1 MALRLQARY
10 IIIIVTLTVASVG
23 VLGSLLLYQF
33 RSTIY
38 ELTEASS
45 ESSEKYLR
53 NQIDKRGQ
61 VITRLLSENLINP
74 LYQYDMEQIYELV
87 KNVKAQPDI
96 RDVYVYDTKGKVI
109 HDGSNNL
116 TGLEKS
122 IVEQEFIV
130 AIHKQR
136 DVLSKVKGNTQL
148 YAIPIWLGDEPIG
161 GVMVAISLSAITMEI
176 QSIKSH
182 MDNIGTNTI
191 GLHTTTVLIII
202 LILTVISVLFSVIIA
217 RHLINP
223 IRELI
228 KQTVKIKSGIYG
240 ATIDEDRNDELGE
253 LVQSFND
260 MTQELKSTTVSKRY
274 MDNIFD
280 SMSDALVVI
289 RPDLSIELVN
299 QATCHLL
306 GYDKEELLGKSVN
319 ILFGREESKEV
330 SDWTSHV
337 FNEGEIIA
345 EDKIY
350 LTKDGQKVPVS
361 MSAAIMKDNSATVTH
376 MICVAQDNVERIK
389 MQKHLIATKE
399 EAESAN
405 KAKSE
410 FLSSMSH
417 ELRTPLNA
425 VLGFAELLRLRSNS
439 GDVPNELI
447 QKYSNN
453 ITKGGNQ
460 LLSLINEVLDLSRI
474 ESGYLKVELKPVLLT
489 KIILEC
495 IEQIKVALANKH
507 NITLMDKNSYLDI
520 QVLADPQ
527 RLRQII
533 MNLLSNAV
541 KYNREG
547 GTVTIETKLVDEE
560 RLRICITDT
569 GIGISENDI
578 DKLFDPFER
587 LSFKNGTIEGTGIG
601 LTVTKQLV
609 DAQDG
614 NIGVES
620 TINKGS
626 IFWVELPIVTDIN
639 LYMKAES
646 TELPESY
653 RVMHNNETKH
663 TVLYIEDNPVNAELM
678 KELLNNKGNYELL
691 ISATAEDGLTIA
703 EEKIP
708 NIILMDI
715 NLPGID
721 GIAALKILRNME
733 ATRKIPV
740 IAVSGGAMNSDI
752 KAGEAAGFDNYLTKP
767 FDFDRLYAVIEEHI
781 TTSTTI

>member
-10 IIIIVTLTVASVG
+10 IIIIVTLTVASVS

-38 ELTEASS
+38 QLTEASS

-87 KNVKAQPDI
+87 KNVKSQPDI

-109 HDGSNNL
+109 HDGSGNL
-116 TGLEKS
+116 TALDKS
-122 IVEQEFIV
+122 IVEQEFID
-130 AIHKQR
+130 AINKQR
-136 DVLSKVKGNTQL
+136 DVLSKVKGDTQL
-148 YAIPIWLGDEPIG
+148 YAIPIWLGDDPIG
-161 GVMVAISLSAITMEI
+161 GVMVAISLSAISMEI

-182 MDNIGTNTI
+182 MDEIGTNTI

-202 LILTVISVLFSVIIA
+202 LALTIISILFSIIIA

-223 IRELI
+223 IKELI
-228 KQTVKIKSGIYG
+228 KETVKIKSGVYG
-240 ATIDEDRNDELGE
+240 ATIDLERDDELGE

-260 MTQELKSTTVSKRY
+260 MNQELKFTTVSKRY

-280 SMSDALVVI
+280 SMSEALVVI

-299 QATCHLL
+299 QAVCRLL
-306 GYDKEELLGKSVN
+306 GYDKEELLGKPFN
-319 ILFGREESKEV
+319 ILFGKEKNKEV
-330 SDWTSHV
+330 SDWTSNV

-345 EDKIY
+345 EDRIY
-350 LTKDGQKVPVS
+350 LTKDGQKRSVS
-361 MSAAIMKDNSATVTH
+361 MSAVIMKDNSAVTH
-376 MICVAQDNVERIK
+376 MICVAQDNFERIK

-425 VLGFAELLRLRSNS
+425 VLGFAELLRLQSNS
-439 GDVPNELI
+439 GDVAKELI
-447 QKYSNN
+447 QKYTNN

-460 LLSLINEVLDLSRI
+460 LLGLINEVLDLSRI
-474 ESGYLKVELKPVLLT
+474 ERGYLKLELKPVLLS

-495 IEQIKVALANKH
+495 IEQINVALANKN
-507 NITLMDKNSYLDI
+507 NITLIDKNIYLDT
-520 QVLADPQ
+520 QVLADSQ

-547 GTVTIETKLVDEE
+547 GTVTIKIKLVDEE
-560 RLRICITDT
+560 HLRICITDT
-569 GIGISENDI
+569 GVGIAENDI
-578 DKLFDPFER
+578 AILFDPFER
-587 LSFKNGTIEGTGIG
+587 LSFKNGAIEGTGIG

-609 DAQDG
+609 DSLGG

-626 IFWVELPIVTDIN
+626 TFWVELPIVTDIN
-639 LYMKAES
+639 LLKEAES
-646 TELPESY
+646 TVLPESY
-653 RVMHNNETKH
+653 SAINKNKTKY
-663 TVLYIEDNPVNAELM
+663 TVLYIEDNPMNTALMEEVLNA
-678 KELLNNKGNYELL
+678 KGNYELL
-691 ISATAEDGLTIA
+691 VSATAEDGFKIA
-703 EEKIP
+703 EEKMP

-715 NLPGID
+715 NLPGIN

-733 ATRKIPV
+733 ATREVPV
-740 IAVSGGAMNSDI
+740 IAVSGAAMNRDI
-752 KAGEAAGFDNYLTKP
+752 EAGEAAGFDDYLTKP
-767 FDFDRLYAVIEEHI
+767 FDLDRLYAVIEEHI
-781 TTSTTI
+781 KISTTI